1 MAFHLRHAGEVT
13 FGHAKKKKK
22 IEQWSCGNKGAELEL
37 WINEVRGLIGKW
49 QE

>member
-22 IEQWSCGNKGAELEL
+22 KLSS
-37 WINEVRGLIGKW
+37 GLVGTKV
-49 QE
+49 QN